1 MCPSAVHFTQ
11 GGHLPCICLTF
22 MSLSLCLAQQLVCP
36 MVLSKCLLK
45 PHSIKA
51 QVVSGPNIAAVA
63 LGELILSPER
73 VWTDRRAYHPNKDT
87 LE

>member
-1 MCPSAVHFTQ
+1 
-11 GGHLPCICLTF
+11 